1 MDNKY
6 FVWDEKTI
14 KDYGEFTYFTW
25 KSKGYYNREEGFK
38 EFLQSKQPK
47 RDWQIESFKTGVVG
61 KYYEKKDFGD
71 YWEQQLPDMLSKY
84 PIHSVRRL
92 SDGEIFVVG
101 DEVYDNGGR
110 YPIQTFR
117 IITEENRR
125 TKVTASLNRDENIG
139 MMAVGA
145 WNDTP
150 NLLLHSLRKA
160 PKPKPLLDR
169 CNICGSEK
177 VGIRGK
183 YPKDEKRQICPTCA
197 QERLEQ
203 IQEITSEHYKQTC
216 KSK

>member
-1 MDNKY
+1 MDNKDFKWTDALIAEY
-6 FVWDEKTI
+6 GVFYHSTFSDVDKWI
-14 KDYGEFTYFTW
+14 SKDVLAEF
-25 KSKGYYNREEGFK
+25 KK
-38 EFLQSKQPK
+38 SKQPK